1 MDLAEFRADIPATSE
16 ATYLNTGSSSPSSVD
31 VVESMQAFLEY
42 HGYASPTAE
51 GMYQPV
57 YGAFEEARQD
67 VADFL
72 NARPEEVALTQST
85 GDGVSRVAN
94 AIQWG
99 SGDTVVRTDIEH
111 PTAVVPW
118 KSLERE
124 HDLNVEVLETDAGH
138 IDLDRLKDAVA
149 GARLVCV
156 SSISRK
162 YGRQLPIS
170 DITDIAHDS
179 GAEVLVDAVQ
189 SVGQVP
195 VDVTDWEADYVA
207 AASHKW
213 LVGPWGAGFLY
224 VSEDVLPELRPRH
237 VSYRGVDRDSPT
249 LDLHPDARRLEIGT
263 TSAAPYVGLSTAL
276 DRLTSVGVTTIERR
290 IESLTALLKNELP
303 EAVLM
308 SPRSFESGLIALD
321 DDTPTRTVERLATHD
336 IQVKPIS
343 EPDGIRLSLHGFN
356 TKPEIERFISVYR
369 EIQ

>member
-1 MDLAEFRADIPATSE
+1 MNLDDFRATIPATSE

-31 VVESMQAFLEY
+31 VVESMQAFLER
-42 HGYASPTAE
+42 HGYESPTEE

-57 YGAFEEARQD
+57 YEAFEETRGD

-72 NARPEEVALTQST
+72 NARPGEITLTQST
-85 GDGVSRVAN
+85 GDGVSRIAN
-94 AIQWG
+94 AIQWD
-99 SGDTVVRTDIEH
+99 SGDTVVRTDLEH

-118 KSLERE
+118 NSLERE

-138 IDLDRLKDAVA
+138 VDMDRLKDAVE

-162 YGRQLPIS
+162 YGRRLPIS
-170 DITDIAHDS
+170 DITDIAHDT

-195 VDVTDWEADYVA
+195 VDVTTWGADYVA

-224 VSEDVLPELRPRH
+224 VSADLIPELRPRH
-237 VSYRGVDRDSPT
+237 VSYRGVDRESPT
-249 LDLHPDARRLEIGT
+249 LDLHPDARRLEVGT

-276 DRLTSVGVTTIERR
+276 ERTASVGEATIERR
-290 IESLTALLKNELP
+290 IESLTAFLKDNLP
-303 EAVLM
+303 ESAIM

-321 DDTPTRTVERLATHD
+321 DDTPERTVERLATHD
-336 IQVKPIS
+336 IQVKPIRD
-343 EPDGIRLSLHGFN
+343 PDGIRLSIHGFN
-356 TKPEIERFISVYR
+356 TKSDIQHFLSVYR
-369 EIQ
+369 NRQ